1 LGFAVAAGLRCT
13 LANSAYNARE
23 LGFQYADSGAK
34 LVFTSEEGIP
44 VVLEMLKAAGL
55 NESEVRK
62 RIVVLTTS
70 LHWAGDSYVPVVP
83 TARGFTTLSDLLGH
97 GALAE
102 EEKFDGQLSN
112 ETVYLCY
119 SSGTT
124 GKPKGVE
131 VRDTCYIQGWP
142 LTRF

>member
-1 LGFAVAAGLRCT
+1 MAAGLKCT

-23 LGFQYADSGAK
+23 LGYQYADSGAE

-44 VVLEMLKAAGL
+44 VVVEMLKAAGL
-55 NESEVRK
+55 TDSEAK
-62 RIVVLTTS
+62 RRIIVLTTS
-70 LHWAGDSYVPVVP
+70 LHWAGAPYVPIAPV
-83 TARGFTTLSDLLGH
+83 AQGFAVLADLLGR
-97 GALAE
+97 GALPE
-102 EEKFDGQLSN
+102 EEKFEGKSSY

-131 VRDTCYIQGWP
+131 VRWTNHWV
-142 LTRF
+142 